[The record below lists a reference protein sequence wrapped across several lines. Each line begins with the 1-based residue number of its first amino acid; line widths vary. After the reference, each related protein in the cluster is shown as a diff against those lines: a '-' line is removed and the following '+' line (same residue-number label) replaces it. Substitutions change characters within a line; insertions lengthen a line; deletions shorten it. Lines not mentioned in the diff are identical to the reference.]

1 MRKKNQPELYWQ
13 SIDQFK
19 SHNEVPR
26 LTRNDVQ
33 VLLSILVQCLSF
45 FIPVYEYLPLRST
58 LLEAR
63 FIHNGASQISSIR
76 TSPRIPVIIS
86 TSLRIC
92 SQQSHLHGIN
102 TGNLV
107 GFVCLYY
114 NRRRHHWSP
123 LAECIRNMVLEFLS
137 CYYRRGKGFKG
148 WIKSLV
154 FAINLPD

>member
-92 SQQSHLHGIN
+92 S
-102 TGNLV
+102 
-107 GFVCLYY
+107 
-114 NRRRHHWSP
+114 
-123 LAECIRNMVLEFLS
+123 
-137 CYYRRGKGFKG
+137 
-148 WIKSLV
+148 
-154 FAINLPD
+154 